1 MPYDELKDAD
11 GNYQRTYTTDAD
23 GNMAYNSIS
32 FGYGTI
38 ESQRS
43 ISFSSD
49 GNSVESYDVY
59 KVRGDKN
66 GTGLFEFMAANTT
79 VEWSQ
84 AKTGIVGDKGLNFL
98 TTSHYEGKEHGI
110 NRLYSGQLYAGYTIR
125 EQNHIHPDNT
135 PYPSGSFNH
144 PQYGKAGEWGDVGAS
159 AWVVGDRQKRGLSN
173 PTFRIYLPRS
183 KSYINYGPNSIR
195 SDYGK

>member
-1 MPYDELKDAD
+1 MGLLSHKGA
-11 GNYQRTYTTDAD
+11 
-23 GNMAYNSIS
+23 
-32 FGYGTI
+32 FL
-38 ESQRS
+38 
-43 ISFSSD
+43 FSSD